1 MLVCRDPEMYSQ
13 IILLSRLFCQNQGEP
28 PMRLVHISTGKI
40 TGEARLMLRGLP
52 EKAWTGLTFLNKPEF
67 FYQ

>member
-28 PMRLVHISTGKI
+28 PIRLVHISTGKI
-40 TGEARLMLRGLP
+40 TGEARLMLRGIP
-52 EKAWTGLTFLNKPEF
+52 EKA
-67 FYQ
+67 